1 MNPDKGIPAATLDA
15 PGWYKM
21 HRIIWSIDGISP
33 CVTTCAG
40 GNVKPKIYI
49 PDTERENPETATR
62 AAEIVAPDWWKMH
75 RIVWSAGGL
84 SPCITTRADH
94 SPRVVIEV
102 GE

>member
-1 MNPDKGIPAATLDA
+1 MNPDKGEPVAKLNA

-33 CVTTCAG
+33 CVTTCGG
-40 GNVKPKIYI
+40 GNVEPKIYI
-49 PDTERENPETATR
+49 PNQGPTNPSNATR
-62 AAEIVAPDWWKMH
+62 AAEINAPDWWKMH
-75 RIVWSAGGL
+75 RIVWSVGGL